1 VNDAAEEAAG
11 LMVLRLWTEHGD
23 RIRVR
28 VTSSSQLDGSDA
40 VTSYAATPAEVLA
53 LVQEWLDSLVTP
65 R

>member
-1 VNDAAEEAAG
+1 
-11 LMVLRLWTEHGD
+11 MVLRLWTEHGD

-53 LVQEWLDSLVTP
+53 LVQEWLDSFVTP